1 MTGPKP
7 VKIFVS
13 YRQKVILKKQ
23 KRRWKCPQGIALRA
37 QIVLLARKYSNSF
50 IAAFLDISATTVRK
64 WRKRWHDAATTLATA
79 ERDGWTD
86 RQLTALVTTI
96 LNDAPRSGSPG
107 KFTAEQYMQ
116 IIWLACQPPALS
128 NRPIT
133 HWTPR
138 ELADELVKRGIVPS
152 ISVSTVHHILY
163 DNDLKPHLSKAWLN
177 REPGDKTKFDREAS
191 LVTTIYQQAKV
202 LAEQGAHLMS
212 TDEKTG
218 IQALEP
224 LLPTLPMKPGLVERR
239 EADYARHGTCCV
251 IANFDIVTGRVIS
264 PTIGPTR
271 TEADFMA
278 HIAATIATDPTA
290 TWIFVVDNLNIHVS
304 ELLVSFVAATCGVT
318 ADLGTKGKFG
328 TLKSIKTR
336 KAFLED
342 AAHRIRFVYT
352 PKHCS
357 WLNQVECWFS
367 ILARK
372 LLKRGIFT
380 SVEDLKQKI
389 LAFIGYYNET
399 MAKPFKWTSNG
410 RPLATA

>member
-1 MTGPKP
+1 MPGPKP
-7 VKIFVS
+7 VQISVS
-13 YRQKVILKKQ
+13 YRQKVVLRKQ

-37 QIVLLARKYSNSF
+37 QIILLSLKHSNSY
-50 IAAFLDISATTVRK
+50 IAKYLSISVTTVRK
-64 WRKRWHDAATTLATA
+64 WRKRWHDAATTLASVD
-79 ERDGWTD
+79 RDGWTN

-96 LNDAPRSGSPG
+96 LDDAPRSGAPG
-107 KFTAEQYMQ
+107 KFTAEQVAQ
-116 IIWLACQPPALS
+116 IIWVACQPPELS
-128 NRPIT
+128 DRPIT
-133 HWTPR
+133 HWTAR

-152 ISVSTVHHILY
+152 ISVSTVHHILF

-177 REPGDKTKFDREAS
+177 REPGDKAIFDREAG
-191 LVTTIYQQAKV
+191 LVTIIYQQAKV

-224 LLPTLPMKPGLVERR
+224 LYPTLPMKPGLVELR

-251 IANFDIVTGRVIS
+251 IANFDIVSGNVIS
-264 PTIGPTR
+264 PTVGPTR
-271 TEADFMA
+271 TEADFLA
-278 HIAATIATDPTA
+278 HVATTIATDPTA

-304 ELLVSFVAATCGVT
+304 ELLVDFVATTCSVT
-318 ADLGTKGKFG
+318 ADLGKKGKTG
-328 TLKSIKTR
+328 ILKCMRTR